1 MSNTHMQLH
10 PDFKQLSMI
19 HPPINRFSIA
29 LIQPL
34 MRLLLRQQRSDAAL
48 EVKRLKIETA
58 EGHRLPA
65 LLYTPKDVKTNGC
78 LLCIHGGGFVFPAA
92 PHHYALARLYAVHT
106 GCRVL
111 LIDYRLAPKHPFPA
125 APRDCFAAY
134 RWLLDHAEALG
145 IDPAKIAVGGDSA
158 GGTLSMVV
166 TLMALEQHVPV
177 PCAQLLTYPSVGN
190 CGETESIRLYTDT
203 PMCSSKDM
211 AKYGRLYTPDPNAD
225 KLIYRSPIE
234 AESLEG
240 VPPTY
245 IETAEF
251 DCLRDGALLYAEKLR
266 QAGIP
271 VELHPTKGTVHGY
284 DMALRSGIV
293 QGLIRK
299 RTAFLTNIFETH

>member
-1 MSNTHMQLH
+1 MGNTHMQLH

-58 EGHRLPA
+58 E
-65 LLYTPKDVKTNGC
+65 
-78 LLCIHGGGFVFPAA
+78 
-92 PHHYALARLYAVHT
+92 
-106 GCRVL
+106 
-111 LIDYRLAPKHPFPA
+111 
-125 APRDCFAAY
+125 
-134 RWLLDHAEALG
+134 
-145 IDPAKIAVGGDSA
+145 
-158 GGTLSMVV
+158 
-166 TLMALEQHVPV
+166 
-177 PCAQLLTYPSVGN
+177 
-190 CGETESIRLYTDT
+190 
-203 PMCSSKDM
+203 
-211 AKYGRLYTPDPNAD
+211 
-225 KLIYRSPIE
+225 
-234 AESLEG
+234 
-240 VPPTY
+240 
-245 IETAEF
+245 F
-251 DCLRDGALLYAEKLR
+251 DCLRDGALLYAEKLQ